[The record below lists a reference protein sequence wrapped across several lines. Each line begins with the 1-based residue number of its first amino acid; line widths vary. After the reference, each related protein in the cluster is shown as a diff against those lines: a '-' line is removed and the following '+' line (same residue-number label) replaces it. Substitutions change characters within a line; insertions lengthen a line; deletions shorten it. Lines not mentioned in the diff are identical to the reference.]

1 MLGAVLIVPAL
12 AAMAYLSA
20 VVVALVTVLAVGAM
34 AIALAA
40 IRGMFQLLQ

>member
-1 MLGAVLIVPAL
+1 MAS
-12 AAMAYLSA
+12 AAFDRTASFMAYLSA